1 MPNKF
6 ATEIGFDFQAD
17 TFTYGTHTLD
27 GRRRDGAK
35 AGLEASAYN
44 QADVDAF
51 LAQFAKGSATSRE
64 DHILLAQT
72 IVEPIEQVVPYVE
85 MYSPVFF
92 MTQNYGEI
100 EDNRI
105 PVEDTVAMAWETHLD
120 GGIMYTRSGYTWTR
134 PDFVTWA
141 TGIEVPWKGLAK
153 AGWNYLAR
161 QMRRATE
168 ALARKRDELARNVL
182 VAAIPASHEHLIA
195 SGGVLTKAA
204 VDTLLKAQADIG
216 FPVSRVLVNP
226 GTLMDMA
233 NFDWGG
239 TGFFIPPSEAAQL
252 MRTLHVINYGGAE
265 WYTNP
270 HYLTNELLFGGT
282 PNQIGWHQTKGE
294 VNTASDIDIDN
305 GVDKHAIRDA
315 EHAWYVGNAYTL
327 ARIRIS

>member
-105 PVEDTVAMAWETHLD
+105 PVEDTVAMAWETHQD

-141 TGIEVPWKGLAK
+141 TGIEVPWKGLA
-153 AGWNYLAR
+153 
-161 QMRRATE
+161 
-168 ALARKRDELARNVL
+168 
-182 VAAIPASHEHLIA
+182 
-195 SGGVLTKAA
+195 KAA

-233 NFDWGG
+233 NFDWGV